1 MAIDLKG
8 LSAAELEALAKE
20 IELRKVE
27 VENEAKKNA
36 YAEMLAI
43 AERHGVAFEE
53 VIALH
58 GGKGRKSS
66 AKAAAKY
73 TNPADPSQTWS
84 GRGRKPGWVHEALKA
99 GKSIE
104 DLEI

>member
-1 MAIDLKG
+1 M
-8 LSAAELEALAKE
+8 EALAKE

-73 TNPADPSQTWS
+73 VNPADPSQTWS

>member
-1 MAIDLKG
+1 MDLKG

-73 TNPADPSQTWS
+73 ANPADPSQTWS